1 MTRRVAALEAASGAA
16 FLVVTALVW
25 HGSFDRIDQDA
36 VSHLMPWLVPSRDV
50 GTSIGDL
57 TLPRTRSTFGATLVS
72 LWVYPASVLVSLVL
86 VLAASLVLARRGRMR
101 QAASWVGAW
110 LAVNAVEV
118 LGKAIVTRP
127 ALYSGGLHV
136 VGFDQ
141 SYPSGHTV
149 RALVAAAAVAS
160 VWPRARPVLAWALT
174 VPVALVALGDHTP
187 TDVAGG
193 LLLAVAIVATVLA
206 RRG

>member
-1 MTRRVAALEAASGAA
+1 VTRRIAALEAASGAA
-16 FLVVTALVW
+16 FLVVTVLVW
-25 HGSFDRIDQDA
+25 RGSFDRLDQEA
-36 VSHLMPWLVPSRDV
+36 VSHLMPWLVPNHHH
-50 GTSIGDL
+50 GTSLGDL
-57 TLPRTRSTFGATLVS
+57 TLPPTRSTLAATLVS
-72 LWVYPASVLVSLVL
+72 LWTYPASVLVSFAL
-86 VLAASLVLARRGRMR
+86 VLAASLALARRGRPR
-101 QAASWVGAW
+101 QAAAW
-110 LAVNAVEV
+110 LGGWLAANVVEV

-160 VWPRARPVLAWALT
+160 VWPRARPMLAWALI

-193 LLLAVAIVATVLA
+193 VLLAVGIVATVLA
-206 RRG
+206 RGG